1 MSKTLSL
8 DSRYTRLVRAFCA
21 PKAVLLRTS
30 SWNLF
35 RDWLCLSWAFLNAH
49 NEPLQFK
56 KLGDKFSQE
65 GEELCGEYLC
75 TYLEMV
81 EDFPFEDILGA
92 LYMEIGDNIR
102 HAGQYFTPM
111 PICKMMAA
119 MTMGDEDGIRGV
131 ISKQGYINI
140 LDPAVGSGA
149 MLLAAAGHINEIDPG
164 LLVKCR
170 FYGIDLDETCVTM
183 TRIQLRMN
191 GLDEFGRMIRLQNM
205 YGAAAP
211 FMALLQ
217 PACPTTITRA
227 DALKVEWKSEQE
239 TETEEEKG
247 EEEKGEEGE
256 ELRELPKTK
265 PNQTKPKSQ
274 SQQLMLF

>member
-1 MSKTLSL
+1 MSKTLSS
-8 DSRYTRLVRAFCA
+8 DSRYTQLVRAFCA
-21 PKAVLLRTS
+21 PKSVLLRTS

-56 KLGDKFSQE
+56 KLGDGFSQE
-65 GEELCGEYLC
+65 GGELCGEYLC
-75 TYLEMV
+75 SYLELV
-81 EDFPFEDILGA
+81 EDYPFEDILGA
-92 LYMEIGDNIR
+92 LYMAIGDNIR

-111 PICKMMAA
+111 PICKAMVS
-119 MTMGDEDGIRGV
+119 MTMGDEDDIRGV

-149 MLLAAAGHINEIDPG
+149 MLLAAAGHVNEIDPS

-170 FYGIDLDETCVTM
+170 FYGIDIDETCVTM

-191 GLDEFGRMIRLQNM
+191 GIDEFGRMIRLQNM
-205 YGAAAP
+205 YGVASP
-211 FMALLQ
+211 FMALIQ

-227 DALKVEWKSEQE
+227 DALKVEGKPE
-239 TETEEEKG
+239 TKTEDEDEERR
-247 EEEKGEEGE
+247 EEEEGE
-256 ELRELPKTK
+256 EWKGLPKNETK
-265 PNQTKPKSQ
+265 PRAT